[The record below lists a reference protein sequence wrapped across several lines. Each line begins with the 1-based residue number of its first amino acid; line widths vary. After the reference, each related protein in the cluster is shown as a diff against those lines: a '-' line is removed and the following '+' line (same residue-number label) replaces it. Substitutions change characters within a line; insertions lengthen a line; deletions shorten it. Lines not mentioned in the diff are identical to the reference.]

1 MGGLN
6 AYTYKVFSTVFLNK
20 QSVSNPCNPCSN
32 KTNKQNEIQIKYQLP
47 KLRSKSKKYT

>member
-1 MGGLN
+1 MHGFLN
-6 AYTYKVFSTVFLNK
+6 KVFSTVFLNK